1 VYSDPNTSQQD
12 DAQRNPTAV
21 GLVRADISG
30 LHAPRHAAEIRR
42 HADQLGYC
50 YLYTVQPPHNSDDP
64 VGYALGITAG
74 LDAAALVVYDLA
86 TIDHT
91 PGRVAEV
98 CDLETLHP
106 PATWAA
112 APPGGDPAH
121 AHPDHPLTVAEA
133 HHLMREH
140 LDCSALACPRKA
152 SALTRL
158 VRAGKLVPPVSTP
171 RERAAARG
179 LPFPPATCELPVR
192 VGANTRIL
200 RDVLDGLDGFADP
213 SVAARAVADRPAP
226 GSPRPCSRGEWG

>member
-1 VYSDPNTSQQD
+1 VYSDPNTSTQPSQGD
-12 DAQRNPTAV
+12 DAQRTPTAV
-21 GLVRADISG
+21 GLVRGDVSG

-42 HADQLGYC
+42 HAEQLGYC
-50 YLYTVQPPHNSDDP
+50 YLYTVRPPHDCADP

-74 LDAAALVVYDLA
+74 LDAAALVAYDLA

-121 AHPDHPLTVAEA
+121 AHPDHPLSVAEA

-140 LDCSALACPRKA
+140 LESSALACPCKA

-179 LPFPPATCELPVR
+179 VAFPPAGELPVR
-192 VGANTRIL
+192 VGADTRIL
-200 RDVLDGLDGFADP
+200 RDVLAGLA
-213 SVAARAVADRPAP
+213 RPADAD
-226 GSPRPCSRGEWG
+226 GGPR